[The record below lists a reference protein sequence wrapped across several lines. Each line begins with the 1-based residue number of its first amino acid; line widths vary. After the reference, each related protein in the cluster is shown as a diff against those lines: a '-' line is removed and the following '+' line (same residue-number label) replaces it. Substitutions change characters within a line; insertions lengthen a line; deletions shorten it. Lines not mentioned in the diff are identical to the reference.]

1 MEDRWK
7 ISCVVLEIVIL
18 TVSQW
23 HSCANLTSFLGVLLE
38 ELLFPFP
45 WPYGTQLASCFAST
59 THEILQCC
67 VQCSTSNLTPLP
79 ASAGV
84 IYYFLKLYFWVA
96 HSWYSVAKMKSIN
109 QSQNNR
115 GCGKIFHIKI
125 ASQISL
131 ISFVTNPN
139 HIIFGT

>member
-7 ISCVVLEIVIL
+7 ISRVISEIVIL
-18 TVSQW
+18 ILSQW
-23 HSCANLTSFLGVLLE
+23 HSCANLISVWGVMLE
-38 ELLFPFP
+38 ELLFLFP
-45 WPYGTQLASCFAST
+45 WPYGTQLASYFSST
-59 THEILQCC
+59 MHEILLCC
-67 VQCSTSNLTPLP
+67 VHRSTSNLTPP
-79 ASAGV
+79 PMYAGV

-96 HSWYSVAKMKSIN
+96 HSRCSVAKMKSIN

-115 GCGKIFHIKI
+115 GCGKIFHCQIS
-125 ASQISL
+125 SQISL